1 MAAESAGKSIA
12 VSSSRKPFDFS
23 PDSPP
28 RLSLTPDQFKH
39 CSEALRFFKDKLQ
52 MPEKI
57 RQEFAFLQANRMR
70 PSEMMRS
77 CTVALDS
84 VNLSKNRYTD
94 VLPFDKTRVVLNSCK
109 DYRPSARGYINASFI
124 ETSSTE
130 SISRFI
136 ATQGPL
142 PHTYEDFWEMV
153 IQYHCP
159 VIVMLTRLVDNYK
172 VLHNLK
178 FKLLEILSQWIEPEF

>member
-57 RQEFAFLQANRMR
+57 RQEFAFLQAWL
-70 PSEMMRS
+70 
-77 CTVALDS
+77 A
-84 VNLSKNRYTD
+84 
-94 VLPFDKTRVVLNSCK
+94 
-109 DYRPSARGYINASFI
+109 A
-124 ETSSTE
+124 
-130 SISRFI
+130 
-136 ATQGPL
+136 
-142 PHTYEDFWEMV
+142 
-153 IQYHCP
+153 
-159 VIVMLTRLVDNYK
+159 
-172 VLHNLK
+172 
-178 FKLLEILSQWIEPEF
+178 